1 MPRLMPAMLPCCCRR
16 PAAAARSTPILSP
29 TRALLPPRRLGLP
42 DYALLQGAVGAG
54 GSSFQQA
61 QAAAA
66 AGLHA
71 MGGMRGSG
79 TPPLDPA
86 ALSATQVNLAGFGL
100 GGLGNGERTAWHAL
114 ERRGGG
120 GGGGRRQEVSP
131 MLRLRA
137 HAAAAAA

>member
-1 MPRLMPAMLPCCCRR
+1 MPP
-16 PAAAARSTPILSP
+16 STPCRWAPCGRPLYP
-29 TRALLPPRRLGLP
+29 NPQPAPALHPPRRLGLP
-42 DYALLQGAVGAG
+42 EYALLQGAVGASG
-54 GSSFQQA
+54 GASFQQA

-100 GGLGNGERTAWHAL
+100 GGLGNGEP
-114 ERRGGG
+114 RGLAVAGSG
-120 GGGGRRQEVSP
+120 WADGMACASRP
-131 MLRLRA
+131 
-137 HAAAAAA
+137 